1 MEVSRRNFVFKTAIG
16 IISVSAGCV
25 STEQLGNDPS
35 SQGANSRNT
44 HSPSET
50 AVNISSTSEDGT
62 AEEATAPLKDETR
75 RTSADLPGECARAVH
90 FSELSSPSQEEF
102 RMSLSKEG
110 LTRNNQ
116 DDFQIRDELSNVD
129 DEIGGGTESC
139 VLFEGEYYYPIFG
152 PIGGPDGEWELEYEL
167 IEKESRVTP

>member
-1 MEVSRRNFVFKTAIG
+1 MEISRRNFVFKTAIG
-16 IISVSAGCV
+16 IISVSAGCA
-25 STEQLGNDPS
+25 EQLGNDPS
-35 SQGANSRNT
+35 SQGANSTNT

-75 RTSADLPGECARAVH
+75 KTSADLPGECARAVH

-110 LTRNNQ
+110 LTRNNR

-139 VLFEGEYYYPIFG
+139 VLFEGEYYYPLFG
-152 PIGGPDGEWELEYEL
+152 PIGGPDGEWKLGYEPA
-167 IEKESRVTP
+167 EKESRVTP

>member
-1 MEVSRRNFVFKTAIG
+1 MEVSRRNFGFKAAIG
-16 IISVSAGCV
+16 IISVSAGCA
-25 STEQLGNDPS
+25 EQLGNDPS
-35 SQGANSRNT
+35 SQGANSTNT

-62 AEEATAPLKDETR
+62 AEEATAPLKNETR
-75 RTSADLPGECARAVH
+75 RTSADLPGECAKAVH

-110 LTRNNQ
+110 LRRNNR

-129 DEIGGGTESC
+129 DEIGVESC
-139 VLFEGEYYYPIFG
+139 VLFEGEYYYPLFG
-152 PIGGPDGEWELEYEL
+152 PIGGPDGEWKLTYEL
-167 IEKESRVTP
+167 AEKESRVTP

>member
-16 IISVSAGCV
+16 IISVSAGCA
-25 STEQLGNDPS
+25 EQLGNDPS

-62 AEEATAPLKDETR
+62 AEEATAPLKNETQ
-75 RTSADLPGECARAVH
+75 RTSADLPGECAKAVH

-102 RMSLSKEG
+102 RMSLDKEG
-110 LTRNNQ
+110 LRRNNW

-129 DEIGGGTESC
+129 DEIGVESC
-139 VLFEGEYYYPIFG
+139 VLFEGEYYYPAFG

-167 IEKESRVTP
+167 AEKESRVTP

>member
-1 MEVSRRNFVFKTAIG
+1 
-16 IISVSAGCV
+16 
-25 STEQLGNDPS
+25 
-35 SQGANSRNT
+35 
-44 HSPSET
+44 
-50 AVNISSTSEDGT
+50 VNISSTSEDGT

-75 RTSADLPGECARAVH
+75 KTSADLPGECAKAVH

-102 RMSLSKEG
+102 RMSLDKEG
-110 LTRNNQ
+110 LTRNNR

-139 VLFEGEYYYPIFG
+139 VLFEGEYYYPLFG

-167 IEKESRVTP
+167 AEKESRVTP